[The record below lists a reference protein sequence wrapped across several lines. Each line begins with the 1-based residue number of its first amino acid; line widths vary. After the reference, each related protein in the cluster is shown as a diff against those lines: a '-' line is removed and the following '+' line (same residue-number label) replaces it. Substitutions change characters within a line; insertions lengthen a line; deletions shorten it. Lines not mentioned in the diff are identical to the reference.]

1 VLFDLWQPGQ
11 AEVSLEYV
19 LCGQCGMM
27 IYRPRP
33 SEAQLAEKYE
43 FLTSLASEQALSN
56 QLTPVERRRSLE
68 LFQLLRPQL
77 RGGHAAVLD
86 YGGYRGALMRDI
98 AAFGCKCSLIDYAP
112 HALPGITR
120 LGATLADLD
129 SGARFDLIVCSHVLE
144 HVVQPREVCAQ
155 LARHLSP
162 GGILYVEVPLEI
174 LGHAPEQRE
183 PVTHINFFSQESLE
197 ALLQQSGL
205 TALSCSVSACTAG
218 NGKQRP
224 VVRAL
229 AHYNPDRPP
238 ALELA
243 GRAARVRRLV
253 RNSLL
258 RRWLFRLRH
267 PRMILDVLR

>member
-1 VLFDLWQPGQ
+1 VLFELWQPGE

-19 LCGQCGMM
+19 LCRHCGMM

-33 SEAQLAEKYE
+33 SEEQLADKYR
-43 FLTSLASEQALSN
+43 FLNSQASEQALSN
-56 QLTPVERRRSLE
+56 QLTLIERRRSRE
-68 LFQLLRPQL
+68 LFQLLSGHL
-77 RGGHAAVLD
+77 RGGQAAVLD
-86 YGGYRGALMRDI
+86 YGGYRGALMSDI
-98 AAFGCKCSLIDYAP
+98 AASGCKCSLIDYAP
-112 HALPGITR
+112 QPLPGMRR
-120 LGATLADLD
+120 LGATLADLE

-162 GGILYVEVPLEI
+162 RGILYVEVPLEI

-183 PVTHINFFSQESLE
+183 PVTHINFFARESLE
-197 ALLQQSGL
+197 ALLQHSGL
-205 TALSCSVSACTAG
+205 TTLSCSLSACTAG

-229 AHYNPDRPP
+229 AHYDPGKPP
-238 ALELA
+238 AIDLA

-267 PRMILDVLR
+267 PSMILDALR